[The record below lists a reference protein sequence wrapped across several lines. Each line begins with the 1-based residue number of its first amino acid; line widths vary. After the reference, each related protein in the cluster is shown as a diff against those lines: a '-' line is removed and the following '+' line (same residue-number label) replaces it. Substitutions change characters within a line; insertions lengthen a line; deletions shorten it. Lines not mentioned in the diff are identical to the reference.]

1 MRFITKQTTMKN
13 LNPTILVM
21 VLLLVCALLISVFL
35 NWNAYVL
42 IFIFLAFST
51 FSIGYF
57 FARQQNVKD
66 SSIGNKVSVLNLLS
80 KSLGEVLI
88 IHRMEDHGNIF
99 VSPGIKQI
107 LGYDPE
113 FIQNKFTTFI
123 IHPDDRKLLVPKLR
137 MEQLLV
143 SNKFELPLRIRR
155 VDGSYL
161 PMLVS
166 GKGIRSEE
174 TDLITHT
181 LLALNHLPTKSENDK
196 VEGMTWRSKTRLIE

>member
-1 MRFITKQTTMKN
+1 MKN

-21 VLLLVCALLISVFL
+21 ALLLLCALLLSVIL

-66 SSIGNKVSVLNLLS
+66 THFSNNRSVLNLLS

-88 IHRMEDHGNIF
+88 IHQMEDHGNLF
-99 VSPGIKQI
+99 VSPGIKRI

-113 FIQNKFTTFI
+113 FIKNKFTTFI
-123 IHPDDRKLLVPKLR
+123 VHPDDRKLLVPKLK

-155 VDGSYL
+155 MDGSYL

-166 GKGIRSEE
+166 GSGIKSEE

-181 LLALNHLPTKSENDK
+181 LLVLNHLPTNSANNK
-196 VEGMTWRSKTRLIE
+196 VEGMTWRSKTRQIE